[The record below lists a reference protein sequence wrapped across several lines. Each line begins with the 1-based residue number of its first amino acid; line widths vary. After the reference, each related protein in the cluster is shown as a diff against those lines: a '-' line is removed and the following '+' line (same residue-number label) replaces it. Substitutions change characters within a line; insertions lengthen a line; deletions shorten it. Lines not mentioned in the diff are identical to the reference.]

1 MAEIFV
7 NKVAESGIITLNLED
22 FYPKEEVA
30 VFDMK
35 DHLFMGLIL
44 KEKDF
49 REVLKTFDTA
59 PYLNKVV
66 ALTCSADAVIPMWA
80 YMLVA
85 SLLQPVAKEIIFGT
99 EVFAKDTVLIRN
111 IEKIDVK
118 NFYDARVVIKG
129 CGELPIGEAAYVA
142 ITQKLR
148 PVAKS
153 IMYGEPCSTVPVYK
167 KKVAP
172 PNLPGGEEKAR
183 D

>member
-1 MAEIFV
+1 METTFV
-7 NKVAESGIITLNLED
+7 NKVAESGILTLNLED
-22 FYPKEEVA
+22 YYPKQA
-30 VFDMK
+30 VVIFDMK

-59 PYLNKVV
+59 IYNNKIV

-85 SLLQPVAKEIIFGT
+85 SLLQPVATEIIFGNET
-99 EVFAKDTVLIRN
+99 FAKETVLLRN
-111 IEKIDVK
+111 IEQI
-118 NFYDARVVIKG
+118 NATTFNDARVVIKG

-148 PVAKS
+148 PVTKS

-167 KKVAP
+167 KRTIAP
-172 PNLPGGEEKAR
+172 TIFFDGEKSA
-183 D
+183 